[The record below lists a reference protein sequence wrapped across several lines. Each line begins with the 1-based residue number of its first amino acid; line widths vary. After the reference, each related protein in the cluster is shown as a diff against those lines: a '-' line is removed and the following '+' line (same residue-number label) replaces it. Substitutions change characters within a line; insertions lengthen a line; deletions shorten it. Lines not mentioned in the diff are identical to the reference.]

1 MATTSLQ
8 MVRNVTI
15 GRLPSVTPDST
26 LAMLGMVTVGPTIY
40 QGIEVMQTGISIQKS
55 SEA

>member
-15 GRLPSVTPDST
+15 GHLPSVTPDST
-26 LAMLGMVTVGPTIY
+26 LAMLGMVTVGPMIY